1 MNIFTKTCNLKGELE
16 QRICWDQNHFS
27 KLTKLIIPVENS
39 KWGRL
44 LCTWHEKK
52 SDGTQLHHT
61 YSALL
66 NVKTLEMY
74 IDCRPQKIFAKAL
87 ALLVARP
94 VHILFKTLYHVSL
107 AGVAYEFF
115 KGATHEQSKR
125 ETLINSA
132 KSLADIIRIP
142 LYGIAMIITNI
153 AGLILG
159 LVCPTSLYDT
169 REILGKL
176 EESLN
181 WGTRR
186 TLTTLAP
193 CFQPISLLALTD
205 SPPLHHEDSIYYL
218 NDSLEIGLSNFARW
232 AIRLRRRKYNC
243 FDQIQGTLDP
253 NRIYISNALEI
264 KNYFQGST
272 FLNLNPLPSS
282 FFDRTFS
289 KKFTNLP
296 ALA

>member
-1 MNIFTKTCNLKGELE
+1 MNIFNKNCNLKNELE

-52 SDGTQLHHT
+52 PDGTQLHHT

-74 IDCRPQKIFAKAL
+74 IDCRPQKIFAKCL
-87 ALLVARP
+87 ALLFARP
-94 VHILFKTLYHVSL
+94 VHTFFKTLYHLSL
-107 AGVAYEFF
+107 ADVAYEIF
-115 KGATHEQSKR
+115 KGANGEQSKR
-125 ETLINSA
+125 QTLINSA
-132 KSLADIIRIP
+132 KSLADIIRTPI
-142 LYGIAMIITNI
+142 YGIAMTITNL

-159 LVCPTSLYDT
+159 LICSKTLYDT

-193 CFQPISLLALTD
+193 CFQPISLLALTN
-205 SPPLHHEDSIYYL
+205 SPPLHQEDSIYYS
-218 NDSLEIGLSNFARW
+218 NDSLEVGLSNYARW
-232 AIRLRRRKYNC
+232 AIRFRRRKYNC
-243 FDQIQGTLDP
+243 FDQLQGTLEP
-253 NRIYISNALEI
+253 NRIYISKALEI
-264 KNYFQGST
+264 KCFKP
-272 FLNLNPLPSS
+272 NLLTLKPQSLPSS
-282 FFDRTFS
+282 FFEWA
-289 KKFTNLP
+289 P
-296 ALA
+296 ALT